1 MRGHMS
7 ISKQTIQSFIIG
19 NEDAIGK
26 VYDEYKNLMY
36 FVIAS
41 YISLPEDCEDVL
53 SEAFIKAIN
62 HRNDLKNPDSLKTYL
77 TTIAR
82 NTALDFLK
90 KSRELPSSDVIEEMY
105 GESDQYNVML
115 NLLEPLLTNK
125 ETIVTYYR
133 AVFSYSWAEIVEL
146 TGIKDS
152 TARALYASAKE
163 KLRKELR

>member
-1 MRGHMS
+1 MS
-7 ISKQTIQSFIIG
+7 ISKETIQAFIQG
-19 NEDAIGK
+19 QEDAIGK

-36 FVIAS
+36 FVIAN

-53 SEAFIKAIN
+53 SEAFIKALE
-62 HRNDLKNPDSLKTYL
+62 HRGDLKDPSKIKSFLV
-77 TTIAR
+77 TISR

-90 KSRELPSSDVIEEMY
+90 KNKEIPNTEVIEEMY
-105 GESDQYNVML
+105 GENDQYNVML

-133 AVFSYSWAEIVEL
+133 AVFSYSWSEIVEL
-146 TGIKDS
+146 TGIKES
-152 TARALYASAKE
+152 TARAYYASAKE

>member
-1 MRGHMS
+1 MS
-7 ISKQTIQSFIIG
+7 ISNSTIQAFIQG
-19 NEDAIGK
+19 QEDAIGK

-36 FVIAS
+36 FVIAN

-53 SEAFIKAIN
+53 SEAFIKALE
-62 HRNDLKNPDSLKTYL
+62 HRTDLKDPSKIKSFLV
-77 TTIAR
+77 TIAR

-90 KSRELPSSDVIEEMY
+90 KNKEIPNTEVVEEMY
-105 GESDQYNVML
+105 GENDQYNVML

-146 TGIKDS
+146 TGIKES
-152 TARALYASAKE
+152 TARAYYASAKE
-163 KLRKELR
+163 KLRRELR

>member
-1 MRGHMS
+1 MS
-7 ISKQTIQSFIIG
+7 ISKQVIQAFILG
-19 NEDAIGK
+19 QEDAIGK

-36 FVIAS
+36 FIIAS

-53 SEAFIKAIN
+53 SEAFIKAIE
-62 HRNDLKNPDSLKTYL
+62 HRADLKDPSKIKAFLS
-77 TTIAR
+77 TIAR

-90 KSRELPSSDVIEEMY
+90 KNREIPSSEIIEEMY
-105 GESDQYNVML
+105 GMNDQYNVML

-125 ETIVTYYR
+125 ETIVVYYR

-146 TGIKDS
+146 TGIPES
-152 TARALYASAKE
+152 TARAIYASAKE

>member
-1 MRGHMS
+1 MS
-7 ISKQTIQSFIIG
+7 ISKETIQAFIQG
-19 NEDAIGK
+19 QEDAIGK

-36 FVIAS
+36 FVIAN

-53 SEAFIKAIN
+53 SDAFIKAIN

-82 NTALDFLK
+82 NCALDFLK
-90 KSRELPSSDVIEEMY
+90 KSRETPAGEIIEEMY
-105 GESDQYNVML
+105 GTEDSYNVML

-133 AVFSYSWAEIVEL
+133 AVFSYSWSEIVEL
-146 TGIKDS
+146 TGIKES
-152 TARALYASAKE
+152 TARAIYASAKE

>member
-1 MRGHMS
+1 MS
-7 ISKQTIQSFIIG
+7 ISKQVVQSFILG

-36 FVIAS
+36 FIIAS

-53 SEAFIKAIN
+53 SESFIKAMN
-62 HRNDLKNPDSLKTYL
+62 HRADLKDPNNIKSFLAS
-77 TTIAR
+77 IAR

-90 KSRELPSSDVIEEMY
+90 KSRETPTDLIDDIY
-105 GESDQYNVML
+105 GTNDQYNVML

-133 AVFSYSWAEIVEL
+133 AVFSYSWKEIVKE
-146 TGIKDS
+146 TGIPES

-163 KLRKELR
+163 KLRRELR

>member
-1 MRGHMS
+1 MS
-7 ISKQTIQSFIIG
+7 VSEKVIQAFILG
-19 NEDAIGK
+19 KEDAIGK

-53 SEAFIKAIN
+53 SDAFIKAIN
-62 HRNDLKNPDSLKTYL
+62 HRQDIKEPSSIKTYL
-77 TTIAR
+77 TTIAK
-82 NTALDFLK
+82 NCALDFLK
-90 KSRELPSSDVIEEMY
+90 KNREIVNSEIIEEMY
-105 GESDQYNVML
+105 GEEDQYNVML

-133 AVFSYSWAEIVEL
+133 AVFSYSWADIVTL
-146 TGIKDS
+146 TGIKES
-152 TARALYASAKE
+152 TARAIYASAKE

>member
-1 MRGHMS
+1 MS
-7 ISKQTIQSFIIG
+7 ISKQTVQAFIQG
-19 NEDAIGK
+19 QEDATAK

-36 FVIAS
+36 FIIAS

-53 SEAFIKAIN
+53 SEAFIKAMN
-62 HRNDLKNPDSLKTYL
+62 HRTDIKDSGNLKAFLSS
-77 TTIAR
+77 IAR

-90 KSRELPSSDVIEEMY
+90 KNKEMPTDLIDDMY
-105 GESDQYNVML
+105 GSNDQYNVML

-133 AVFSYSWAEIVEL
+133 AVFSYSWKEIVDE
-146 TGIKDS
+146 TGIPES
-152 TARALYASAKE
+152 TARAIYASAKE

>member
-1 MRGHMS
+1 MS
-7 ISKQTIQSFIIG
+7 ISKQVVQSFILG

-36 FVIAS
+36 FIIAS

-53 SEAFIKAIN
+53 SESFIKAMN
-62 HRNDLKNPDSLKTYL
+62 HRADLKDPNNIKSFLAS
-77 TTIAR
+77 IAR

-90 KSRELPSSDVIEEMY
+90 KSKETPTDLIDDIY
-105 GESDQYNVML
+105 GMNDQYNVML

-133 AVFSYSWAEIVEL
+133 AVFSYSWKEIVKE
-146 TGIKDS
+146 TGIPES

-163 KLRKELR
+163 KLRRELR

>member
-1 MRGHMS
+1 MS
-7 ISKQTIQSFIIG
+7 ISKQTIQAFILG
-19 NEDAIGK
+19 QEDAIGK

-36 FVIAS
+36 FIIAS

-53 SEAFIKAIN
+53 SEAFIKAIE
-62 HRNDLKNPDSLKTYL
+62 HRGDLKDPSKIKSFLS
-77 TTIAR
+77 TIAK

-90 KSRELPSSDVIEEMY
+90 KNKEIPNSEIIEEMY
-105 GESDQYNVML
+105 GENDQYNVML

-133 AVFSYSWAEIVEL
+133 AVFSYSWQEIVEI
-146 TGIKDS
+146 TGIPES
-152 TARALYASAKE
+152 TARAIYASAKE

>member
-1 MRGHMS
+1 MS
-7 ISKQTIQSFIIG
+7 ISNKTIQAFIQG
-19 NEDAIGK
+19 QEDAIGK

-53 SEAFIKAIN
+53 SDAFIKAIN

-82 NTALDFLK
+82 NCALDFLK
-90 KSRELPSSDVIEEMY
+90 KSRETPAGEIIEEMY
-105 GESDQYNVML
+105 GTEDSYNVML

-133 AVFSYSWAEIVEL
+133 AVFSYSWSEIVEL
-146 TGIKDS
+146 TGIKES
-152 TARALYASAKE
+152 TARAIYASAKE

>member
-1 MRGHMS
+1 MS
-7 ISKQTIQSFIIG
+7 ISKQVVQSFILG

-36 FVIAS
+36 FIIAS

-53 SEAFIKAIN
+53 SESFIKAMN
-62 HRNDLKNPDSLKTYL
+62 HRTDLKDPNNIKSFLAS
-77 TTIAR
+77 IAR

-90 KSRELPSSDVIEEMY
+90 KSKETPTDLIDDMY
-105 GESDQYNVML
+105 GTNDQYNVML

-146 TGIKDS
+146 TGIKES
-152 TARALYASAKE
+152 TARAIYASAKE
-163 KLRKELR
+163 KLRRELR

>member
-1 MRGHMS
+1 MS
-7 ISKQTIQSFIIG
+7 ISNKTIQAFILG

-36 FVIAS
+36 FIIAL

-53 SEAFIKAIN
+53 SDAFIKAIN
-62 HRNDLKNPDSLKTYL
+62 HRGDLKDPSKIKSFLS
-77 TTIAR
+77 TIAR

-90 KSRELPSSDVIEEMY
+90 KNKEIPNSEVIEEMY
-105 GESDQYNVML
+105 GEEDQYNVML

-133 AVFSYSWAEIVEL
+133 AVFSYSWSEIVEL
-146 TGIKDS
+146 TGIPES
-152 TARALYASAKE
+152 TARAIYATAKE

>member
-1 MRGHMS
+1 MS
-7 ISKQTIQSFIIG
+7 ISEKTIHAFILG

-36 FVIAS
+36 FVIAN

-53 SEAFIKAIN
+53 SESFIKAIN
-62 HRNDLKNPDSLKTYL
+62 HRRDLKEPSKIKSFL

-90 KSRELPSSDVIEEMY
+90 KSKEIVNSEVVEEMY
-105 GESDQYNVML
+105 GEQDQYNVML

-133 AVFSYSWAEIVEL
+133 AVFEYSWSEIVEL
-146 TGIKDS
+146 TGIPES
-152 TARALYASAKE
+152 SARAIYASAKE

>member
-1 MRGHMS
+1 MS
-7 ISKQTIQSFIIG
+7 ISKQVVQSFILG

-36 FVIAS
+36 FIIAS

-53 SEAFIKAIN
+53 SESFIKAMN
-62 HRNDLKNPDSLKTYL
+62 HRADLKDPNNIKSFLAS
-77 TTIAR
+77 IAR

-90 KSRELPSSDVIEEMY
+90 KSKETPIDLIDDIY
-105 GESDQYNVML
+105 GTNDQYNVML

-133 AVFSYSWAEIVEL
+133 AVFSYSWKEIVKE
-146 TGIKDS
+146 TGIPES

-163 KLRKELR
+163 KLRRELR

>member
-1 MRGHMS
+1 MS
-7 ISKQTIQSFIIG
+7 ISKQTIQAFIQG
-19 NEDAIGK
+19 QEDAIGK

-36 FVIAS
+36 FVIAN

-53 SEAFIKAIN
+53 SEAFIKALE
-62 HRNDLKNPDSLKTYL
+62 HRSDLKDPSKIKSFL
-77 TTIAR
+77 TAISR

-90 KSRELPSSDVIEEMY
+90 KNREIPNSEVIEEMY
-105 GESDQYNVML
+105 GENDQYNVML

-133 AVFSYSWAEIVEL
+133 AVFSYSWSEIVEL
-146 TGIKDS
+146 TGIKES
-152 TARALYASAKE
+152 TARAYYASAKE

>member
-1 MRGHMS
+1 MS
-7 ISKQTIQSFIIG
+7 VSEKVIQAFILG
-19 NEDAIGK
+19 KEDAIGK

-53 SEAFIKAIN
+53 SDAFIKAIN
-62 HRNDLKNPDSLKTYL
+62 HRQDIKETSSLKSYL
-77 TTIAR
+77 TTIAK
-82 NTALDFLK
+82 NCALDFLK
-90 KSRELPSSDVIEEMY
+90 KNKEIVSSEIVEEMY
-105 GESDQYNVML
+105 GEEDQYNVML

-133 AVFSYSWAEIVEL
+133 AVFSYSWTDIVEL
-146 TGIKDS
+146 TGIKES
-152 TARALYASAKE
+152 TARAIYASAKE

>member
-1 MRGHMS
+1 MS
-7 ISKQTIQSFIIG
+7 ISNKVVNAFIQG
-19 NEDAIGK
+19 DQDAIAE

-36 FVIAS
+36 FIIAS

-53 SEAFIKAIN
+53 SESFIKAIN
-62 HRNDLKNPDSLKTYL
+62 HREDLKDPSKIKSFLS
-77 TTIAR
+77 TIAR

-90 KSRELPSSDVIEEMY
+90 KNKEIPNSEVIEEMY

-133 AVFSYSWAEIVEL
+133 AVFSYSWQEIVEI
-146 TGIKDS
+146 TGIKES
-152 TARALYASAKE
+152 TARAIYASVKE

>member
-1 MRGHMS
+1 MS
-7 ISKQTIQSFIIG
+7 ISNKTINAFILG
-19 NEDAIGK
+19 NQDAIGK

-36 FVIAS
+36 FVIAN
-41 YISLPEDCEDVL
+41 YISQPEDCEDVL
-53 SEAFIKAIN
+53 SDAFIKAIN
-62 HRNDLKNPDSLKTYL
+62 HREDVKDPSKIKAFL

-90 KSRELPSSDVIEEMY
+90 KNKEVVNSEVVEEMY
-105 GESDQYNVML
+105 GQEDQYNVML

-133 AVFSYSWAEIVEL
+133 AVFEYSWSEIVEL
-146 TGIKDS
+146 TGIPES
-152 TARALYASAKE
+152 SARAIYSQAKE